1 MHADGAA
8 LCAASQDDLQLLL
21 NHFSEACSHL
31 GLHISLKKTVTL
43 SQSNEANIFSIDET
57 VLQDV
62 DKFTYLGSSLTQ
74 NTTLDH
80 EIPRR
85 LGFSSSTFGKLTGL
99 VKAKTCV
106 YEACVFSVLLCDS
119 ETWATYRPQKSKF
132 SAFHIRSLRCILEK
146 TWKDKLTNSDL
157 FRLTGSSPLFT
168 RLKFIRLCKAGH
180 FNHLPADGIPR
191 QLLHRELLTRASYLA
206 SY

>member
-1 MHADGAA
+1 MHADDAA

-62 DKFTYLGSSLTQ
+62 DKFTYLESSLTQ

-106 YEACVFSVLLCDS
+106 YEACFSVFFVVIQRHGQLTDHKNPSSVHFTS
-119 ETWATYRPQKSKF
+119 EASGV
-132 SAFHIRSLRCILEK
+132 SLEK
-146 TWKDKLTNSDL
+146 PGKINSL
-157 FRLTGSSPLFT
+157 IVISS
-168 RLKFIRLCKAGH
+168 G
-180 FNHLPADGIPR
+180 
-191 QLLHRELLTRASYLA
+191 
-206 SY
+206 